1 MLELLLCSL
10 FTIFPDYL
18 YRRYQGKRIGKEI
31 TIYSVWYEYRYGI
44 TTCLMLTIALIT
56 IVFYNHPSTSNVTSL
71 YRTIS
76 ILPEANGRV
85 SEVLVGPSADVK
97 KGDPIFRLDST
108 RQTAA
113 LEVAT
118 RRIVE
123 IEAAMLMAQADIAA
137 AEGQILKAQG
147 AYEQALEELE
157 TKETL
162 QRRNADVVAA
172 REIERLR
179 KLVETRNGDVVA
191 ATAARQAAQ
200 TRLSTL
206 LPAEKATAEAAR
218 EQAQV
223 ELSKMVVYAGVSGR
237 LEQFVLRVGDVVNPL
252 MRPAGILIPEG
263 AGQARLIAGF
273 GQIEAQVLRPG
284 MVAEATCMS
293 KPWTIIPMVVTN
305 VQDAVAAGQVRATE
319 QLVEAPQLAKAGTIT
334 AFLEPMFPGGM
345 DDVTPG
351 SSCIANAYS
360 NNHDALASKD
370 IGFGR
375 WLYLHIVDAVAVVH
389 AMILRVHAA
398 ILPLKILVFST
409 LR

>member
-1 MLELLLCSL
+1 VLELLLCSL

-18 YRRYQGKRIGKEI
+18 YRRYQGKRIGKDI

-44 TTCLMLTIALIT
+44 TACLMLTIGLIT

-71 YRTIS
+71 YRTVS
-76 ILPEANGRV
+76 ILPETSGRV
-85 SEVLVGPSADVK
+85 SEILVGPSADVR
-97 KGDPIFRLDST
+97 KGDLLFKLDST
-108 RQTAA
+108 RQRAA

-118 RRIVE
+118 RRIAE

-137 AEGQILKAQG
+137 TEGQILKAQG

-157 TKETL
+157 TKEEL
-162 QRRNADVVAA
+162 QRRNADVVAM

-191 ATAARQAAQ
+191 ATAARQSAQ
-200 TRLSTL
+200 TKLSTL
-206 LPAEKATAEAAR
+206 LPAEKATAEATL

-223 ELSKMVVYAGVSGR
+223 ELSKMVVYAGVTGR
-237 LEQFVLRVGDVVNPL
+237 MEQFVLRVGDIVNPL

-263 AGQARLIAGF
+263 AGRRHLIAGF
-273 GQIEAQVLRPG
+273 GQIEAQILRPG
-284 MVAEATCMS
+284 MVAEATCIS

-319 QLVEAPQLAKAGTIT
+319 QLIEAQQIVKLGTIT
-334 AFLEPMFPGGM
+334 AFLEPMHPGGM
-345 DDVTPG
+345 DDISPG

-360 NNHDALASKD
+360 NNHEELMQKD
-370 IGFGR
+370 VGLGR
-375 WLYLHIVDAVAVVH
+375 WLYLHIVDAVALVH

-398 ILPLKILVFST
+398 ILPLKILVFSAH
-409 LR
+409 

>member
-1 MLELLLCSL
+1 MLELLLCSV

-44 TTCLMLTIALIT
+44 TSCLMLTIALIT

-76 ILPEANGRV
+76 ILPEASGRV

-97 KGDPIFRLDST
+97 KGDPLFKLDSM
-108 RQTAA
+108 RQQAA

-118 RRIVE
+118 RRIAE
-123 IEAAMLMAQADIAA
+123 IDAASLMAQADIAA

-157 TKETL
+157 TKEEL

-191 ATAARQAAQ
+191 ATAVRQAAQ
-200 TRLSTL
+200 TKLTTL

-218 EQAQV
+218 QQAEV
-223 ELSKMVVYAGVSGR
+223 ELAKMIVYAGVTGR

-263 AGQARLIAGF
+263 AGRRQLIAGF
-273 GQIEAQVLRPG
+273 GQIEAQILRTG
-284 MVAEATCMS
+284 MVAEATCIS
-293 KPWTIIPMVVTN
+293 KPWTIIPLVVAD

-319 QLVEAPQLAKAGTIT
+319 QLIEAQQIAKAGTIT
-334 AFLEPMFPGGM
+334 ALLVPMYAGGL

-360 NNHDALASKD
+360 NNHDQLARKD
-370 IGFGR
+370 IGFGS

-389 AMILRVHAA
+389 AMILRLHAA
-398 ILPLKILVFST
+398 ILPVKILVFSAH
-409 LR
+409 

>member
-44 TTCLMLTIALIT
+44 TSCLMLTIALIT

-76 ILPEANGRV
+76 ILPEASGRV

-97 KGDPIFRLDST
+97 KGDPLFKLDST
-108 RQTAA
+108 RQQAA

-118 RRIVE
+118 RRIAE
-123 IEAAMLMAQADIAA
+123 IEAASLMAQADIAA

-157 TKETL
+157 TKEEL

-218 EQAQV
+218 EQAEV
-223 ELSKMVVYAGVSGR
+223 ELAKMVIYAGVTGR

-263 AGQARLIAGF
+263 AGRGQLIAGF
-273 GQIEAQVLRPG
+273 GQIEAQVLRTG
-284 MVAEATCMS
+284 MVAEATCIS
-293 KPWTIIPMVVTN
+293 KPWTIIPLIVTD

-319 QLVEAPQLAKAGTIT
+319 QLIEAQQIAKAGTIT
-334 AFLEPMFPGGM
+334 ALLVPMYAGGL

-360 NNHDALASKD
+360 NNHDQLARKD
-370 IGFGR
+370 IGFGS

-389 AMILRVHAA
+389 AMILRLHAA
-398 ILPLKILVFST
+398 ILPVKILVFSAH
-409 LR
+409 

>member
-18 YRRYQGKRIGKEI
+18 YRRYQGKRIGREI
-31 TIYSVWYEYRYGI
+31 TVYSVWYEYRYGI

-56 IVFYNHPSTSNVTSL
+56 VVFYNHPSTSNVTSL

-85 SEVLVGPSADVK
+85 SEVLVSPSADVK
-97 KGDPIFRLDST
+97 KGDVLFKLDST
-108 RQTAA
+108 RQQAA

-118 RRIVE
+118 RRIAE
-123 IEAAMLMAQADIAA
+123 IEAASLMAQADIAA
-137 AEGQILKAQG
+137 AEGQIQKAQG

-157 TKETL
+157 TKEQL
-162 QRRNADVVAA
+162 QRRNADVVAV

-179 KLVETRNGDVVA
+179 KLAETRNGDVVA

-200 TRLSTL
+200 TKLSTL

-218 EQAQV
+218 EQAEV
-223 ELSKMVVYAGVSGR
+223 ELAKMVVYAGVTGR
-237 LEQFVLRVGDVVNPL
+237 VEQFVLRVGDIVNPL

-263 AGQARLIAGF
+263 AGRRYLIAGF
-273 GQIEAQVLRPG
+273 GQIEAQILRAG

-305 VQDAVAAGQVRATE
+305 VQNAVSAGQIRATE
-319 QLVEAPQLAKAGTIT
+319 QLVDAQQIVKPGTIT

-345 DDVTPG
+345 DDVAPG

-360 NNHDALASKD
+360 NNHEELARKD
-370 IGFGR
+370 IGIGR
-375 WLYLHIVDAVAVVH
+375 WLYLHMVDAVAVVH

-398 ILPLKILVFST
+398 ILPIKILVFSAH
-409 LR
+409 

>member
-1 MLELLLCSL
+1 MLELMLCSL

-44 TTCLMLTIALIT
+44 TTCLMLTISLIT

-85 SEVLVGPSADVK
+85 SEVLVGASADVK
-97 KGDPIFRLDST
+97 KGDPLFRLDST
-108 RQTAA
+108 RQQAA
-113 LEVAT
+113 LEVAV
-118 RRIVE
+118 RRIAE
-123 IEAAMLMAQADIAA
+123 IDAAMLMAQAEIAA
-137 AEGQILKAQG
+137 AEGQILAAQG
-147 AYEQALEELE
+147 AYEQALEELQ
-157 TKETL
+157 TKEEL
-162 QRRNADVVAA
+162 QRRNADVVAM
-172 REIERLR
+172 REIEKLR
-179 KLVETRNGDVVA
+179 KLVETRNGEVVA
-191 ATAARQAAQ
+191 ATAARQSAQ
-200 TRLSTL
+200 TKLSTL

-237 LEQFVLRVGDVVNPL
+237 IEQFVLRVGDVVNPL

-263 AGQARLIAGF
+263 AGRRQLIAGF

-284 MVAEATCMS
+284 MVAEATCVS
-293 KPWTIIPMVVTN
+293 KPWTIIPMMVTA

-319 QLVEAPQLAKAGTIT
+319 QLVEAQQIAKAGTIT
-334 AFLEPMFPGGM
+334 VFLEPLFQDGI

-360 NNHDALASKD
+360 NNHEELSRKD
-370 IGFGR
+370 IGAGR
-375 WLYLHIVDAVAVVH
+375 WLFLHIVDAVAVVH
-389 AMILRVHAA
+389 AMILRLHAA
-398 ILPLKILVFST
+398 ILPLKILVFSAH
-409 LR
+409 

>member
-76 ILPEANGRV
+76 ILPEASGRV
-85 SEVLVGPSADVK
+85 SEVLVPASADVK
-97 KGDPIFRLDST
+97 KGDPLFRLDST
-108 RQTAA
+108 RQQAA
-113 LEVAT
+113 LEVAS

-157 TKETL
+157 TKEEL

-237 LEQFVLRVGDVVNPL
+237 IEQFVLRVGDVVNPL
-252 MRPAGILIPEG
+252 MRPAGVLIPEG

-273 GQIEAQVLRPG
+273 GQIEAQILRPG
-284 MVAEATCMS
+284 MVAEATCLS

-319 QLVEAPQLAKAGTIT
+319 QLVEAPQIARAGAIT

-370 IGFGR
+370 IGIGR
-375 WLYLHIVDAVAVVH
+375 WLYLHVVDAVAVVH

-398 ILPLKILVFST
+398 VLPLKILVFSAH
-409 LR
+409 

>member
-18 YRRYQGKRIGKEI
+18 YRRYQGKRIGREI

-44 TTCLMLTIALIT
+44 TSCLMLTIALIT
-56 IVFYNHPSTSNVTSL
+56 VVFYNHPSTSNVTSL

-76 ILPEANGRV
+76 ILPETNGRV
-85 SEVLVGPSADVK
+85 SEVLIGPSADVK
-97 KGDPIFRLDST
+97 KGDPLFKLDGT
-108 RQTAA
+108 RQQAA

-118 RRIVE
+118 RRIAE
-123 IEAAMLMAQADIAA
+123 IEAASLMAQADIAA
-137 AEGQILKAQG
+137 TEGQILKAQG

-157 TKETL
+157 TKEQL
-162 QRRNADVVAA
+162 QRRNADVVAV
-172 REIERLR
+172 RELERLR
-179 KLVETRNGDVVA
+179 KLAETRNGDVVA

-200 TRLSTL
+200 TKLSTL

-218 EQAQV
+218 EQAEV
-223 ELSKMVVYAGVSGR
+223 ELAKMVVYAGVTGR
-237 LEQFVLRVGDVVNPL
+237 VEQFVLRVGDIVNPL

-263 AGQARLIAGF
+263 AGRRYLVAGF
-273 GQIEAQVLRPG
+273 GQIEAQILRAG

-305 VQDAVAAGQVRATE
+305 VQDAVSAGQIRATE
-319 QLVEAPQLAKAGTIT
+319 QLVDAQQIVKPGTIT

-345 DDVTPG
+345 DDVAPG

-360 NNHDALASKD
+360 NNHDELTRKD

-375 WLYLHIVDAVAVVH
+375 WLYLHMVDAVAVVH

-398 ILPLKILVFST
+398 ILPIKILVFSAH
-409 LR
+409 

>member
-218 EQAQV
+218 DQAQV

-319 QLVEAPQLAKAGTIT
+319 QLVEAPQLTKAGTIT
-334 AFLEPMFPGGM
+334 AFLEPMFLGGM

-398 ILPLKILVFST
+398 ILPLKILVFSAH
-409 LR
+409 

>member
-18 YRRYQGKRIGKEI
+18 YRRYQGLRIGKDI
-31 TIYSVWYEYRYGI
+31 TIFSVWYVYRYGI
-44 TTCLMLTIALIT
+44 TTCLMLTITLIT
-56 IVFYNHPSTSNVTSL
+56 IVFYNHPSTSSVTSL

-97 KGDPIFRLDST
+97 KGDPLFKLDST
-108 RQTAA
+108 RQKAA
-113 LEVAT
+113 LDVAT
-118 RRIVE
+118 LRIAE
-123 IEAAMLMAQADIAA
+123 IDAALLMAQADIAA
-137 AEGQILKAQG
+137 AEGQILRARG
-147 AYEQALEELE
+147 SYEQAVEELE
-157 TKETL
+157 TKEEL

-172 REIERLR
+172 REVERLR

-200 TRLSTL
+200 TKFSTL

-218 EQAQV
+218 EQAEV
-223 ELSKMVVYAGVSGR
+223 ELAKTVVYAGVSGR

-252 MRPAGILIPEG
+252 MRPAGILLPEG
-263 AGQARLIAGF
+263 AGRRYLVAGF
-273 GQIEAQVLRPG
+273 GQVEAQILKAG
-284 MVAEATCMS
+284 MVAEATCVS
-293 KPWTIIPMVVTN
+293 KPWKIIPMVVTS
-305 VQDAVAAGQVRATE
+305 VQDAVSTGQVRATE
-319 QLVEAPQLAKAGTIT
+319 QLVEAVQIGRAGTIT
-334 AFLEPMFPGGM
+334 AFLEPMFPDGM
-345 DDVTPG
+345 DGVTPG

-360 NNHDALASKD
+360 NNHDELSREG

-375 WLYLHIVDAVAVVH
+375 WLFLHIVDAVAVVH

-398 ILPLKILVFST
+398 ILPIKILVFSAH
-409 LR
+409 

>member
-56 IVFYNHPSTSNVTSL
+56 VVFYNHPSTSNVTSL

-76 ILPEANGRV
+76 ILPETNGRV

-97 KGDPIFRLDST
+97 KGDPLFRLDST
-108 RQTAA
+108 RQQAA
-113 LEVAT
+113 FEVAT
-118 RRIVE
+118 RRIAE

-237 LEQFVLRVGDVVNPL
+237 IEQFVLRVGDVVNPL

-263 AGQARLIAGF
+263 AGRARLIAGF
-273 GQIEAQVLRPG
+273 GQIEAQILRPG

-293 KPWTIIPMVVTN
+293 KPWTIIPMVVTD

-319 QLVEAPQLAKAGTIT
+319 QLVEAQQIAKAGMIT

-345 DDVTPG
+345 NDVAPG

-360 NNHDALASKD
+360 NNHDELTRKN

-398 ILPLKILVFST
+398 ILPLKILVFSAH
-409 LR
+409 

>member
-44 TTCLMLTIALIT
+44 TSCLMLTIALIT
-56 IVFYNHPSTSNVTSL
+56 IVFYNHPSTRNVTSL

-76 ILPEANGRV
+76 ILPEASGRV

-97 KGDPIFRLDST
+97 KGDPLFKLDST
-108 RQTAA
+108 RQQAA

-118 RRIVE
+118 RRIAE
-123 IEAAMLMAQADIAA
+123 IEAASLMAQADIAA

-157 TKETL
+157 TKEEL

-218 EQAQV
+218 EQAEV
-223 ELSKMVVYAGVSGR
+223 ELAKMVIYAGVTGR

-263 AGQARLIAGF
+263 AGRGQLIAGF
-273 GQIEAQVLRPG
+273 GQIEAQILRTG
-284 MVAEATCMS
+284 MVAEATCIS
-293 KPWTIIPMVVTN
+293 KPWTIIPLIVTD

-319 QLVEAPQLAKAGTIT
+319 QLIEAQQIAKAGTIT
-334 AFLEPMFPGGM
+334 ALLVPMYAGGL

-360 NNHDALASKD
+360 NNHDQLARKD
-370 IGFGR
+370 IGFGS

-389 AMILRVHAA
+389 AMILRLHAA
-398 ILPLKILVFST
+398 ILPVKILVFSAH
-409 LR
+409 

>member
-18 YRRYQGKRIGKEI
+18 YRRYQGKRIGREI
-31 TIYSVWYEYRYGI
+31 TVYSVWYEYRYGI

-56 IVFYNHPSTSNVTSL
+56 VVFYNHPSTSNVTSL

-76 ILPEANGRV
+76 ILPEANGSV
-85 SEVLVGPSADVK
+85 SEVLVSPSADVK
-97 KGDPIFRLDST
+97 KGDVLFKLDGT
-108 RQTAA
+108 RQQAA

-118 RRIVE
+118 RRIAE
-123 IEAAMLMAQADIAA
+123 IEAASLMAQADIAA
-137 AEGQILKAQG
+137 AEGQIQKAQG

-157 TKETL
+157 TKEQL
-162 QRRNADVVAA
+162 QRRNADVVAV
-172 REIERLR
+172 REIERQR
-179 KLVETRNGDVVA
+179 KLAETRNGDVVA

-200 TRLSTL
+200 TKLSTL

-218 EQAQV
+218 EQAEV
-223 ELSKMVVYAGVSGR
+223 ELAKMVVYAGVTGR
-237 LEQFVLRVGDVVNPL
+237 VEQFVLRVGDIVNPL

-263 AGQARLIAGF
+263 AGRRYLIAGF
-273 GQIEAQVLRPG
+273 GQIEAQILRAG

-305 VQDAVAAGQVRATE
+305 VQNAVSAGQIRATE
-319 QLVEAPQLAKAGTIT
+319 QLVDAQQIVKPGTIT
-334 AFLEPMFPGGM
+334 AFLEPMFSGGM
-345 DDVTPG
+345 DDVAPG

-360 NNHDALASKD
+360 NNHEELARKD
-370 IGFGR
+370 IGIGR
-375 WLYLHIVDAVAVVH
+375 WLYLHMVDAVAVVH

-398 ILPLKILVFST
+398 ILPIKILVFSAH
-409 LR
+409 

>member
-44 TTCLMLTIALIT
+44 TSCLMLTIALIT

-76 ILPEANGRV
+76 ILPEASGRV
-85 SEVLVGPSADVK
+85 SEVLVGPSTDVK
-97 KGDPIFRLDST
+97 KGDPLFKLDST
-108 RQTAA
+108 RQQAA

-118 RRIVE
+118 RRIAE
-123 IEAAMLMAQADIAA
+123 IEAASLMAQADIAA

-157 TKETL
+157 TKEEL

-218 EQAQV
+218 EQAEV
-223 ELSKMVVYAGVSGR
+223 ELAKMVIYAGVTGR

-263 AGQARLIAGF
+263 AGRGQLIAGF
-273 GQIEAQVLRPG
+273 GQIEAQILRTG
-284 MVAEATCMS
+284 MVAEATCIS
-293 KPWTIIPMVVTN
+293 KPWTIIPLIVTD

-319 QLVEAPQLAKAGTIT
+319 QLIEAQQIAKAGTIT
-334 AFLEPMFPGGM
+334 ALLVPMYAGGL

-360 NNHDALASKD
+360 NNHDQLARKD
-370 IGFGR
+370 IGFGS

-389 AMILRVHAA
+389 AMILRLHAA
-398 ILPLKILVFST
+398 ILPVKILVFSAH
-409 LR
+409 

>member
-18 YRRYQGKRIGKEI
+18 YRRRQGLRIGKEI
-31 TIYSVWYEYRYGI
+31 TIFSVWYVYRYGI

-56 IVFYNHPSTSNVTSL
+56 VVFYNHPSTSSVTSL

-76 ILPEANGRV
+76 ILPEGRGRV

-97 KGDPIFRLDST
+97 KGDILFKLDST
-108 RQTAA
+108 SQQAA
-113 LEVAT
+113 LEVAI
-118 RRIVE
+118 RRIAE
-123 IEAAMLMAQADIAA
+123 IEASMLMAQADIAA
-137 AEGQILKAQG
+137 AEGQILKARG
-147 AYEQALEELE
+147 SYEQALEELQ
-157 TKETL
+157 TKEEL

-172 REIERLR
+172 REVERLR

-191 ATAARQAAQ
+191 STAARQSAQ
-200 TRLSTL
+200 TKLSTL

-223 ELSKMVVYAGVSGR
+223 ELAKMVIYAGVSGR
-237 LEQFVLRVGDVVNPL
+237 VEQFVLRVGDVVNPL

-263 AGQARLIAGF
+263 AGKRYLVAGF
-273 GQIEAQVLRPG
+273 GQVEAQILKPG
-284 MVAEATCMS
+284 MVAEATCVS
-293 KPWTIIPMVVTN
+293 KPWTIIPMVVAS
-305 VQDAVAAGQVRATE
+305 VQDAVSTGQVRATE
-319 QLVEAPQLAKAGTIT
+319 QLVDARQITTAGTIT
-334 AFLEPMFPGGM
+334 AFLEPMFEGGM
-345 DDVTPG
+345 DGVTPG

-360 NNHDALASKD
+360 NNHDELSKQG

-375 WLYLHIVDAVAVVH
+375 WLFLHVVDAVAVVH

-398 ILPLKILVFST
+398 VLPIKVLVFSPH
-409 LR
+409 

>member
-18 YRRYQGKRIGKEI
+18 YRRYQGKRIGREI
-31 TIYSVWYEYRYGI
+31 TVYSVWYEYRYGI

-56 IVFYNHPSTSNVTSL
+56 VVFYNHPSTSNVTSL

-85 SEVLVGPSADVK
+85 SEVLVSPSADVK
-97 KGDPIFRLDST
+97 KGDVLFKLDST
-108 RQTAA
+108 RQQAA

-118 RRIVE
+118 RRIAE
-123 IEAAMLMAQADIAA
+123 IEAASLMAQADIAA
-137 AEGQILKAQG
+137 AEGQIQKAQG

-157 TKETL
+157 TKEQL
-162 QRRNADVVAA
+162 QRRNADVVAV

-179 KLVETRNGDVVA
+179 KLAETRNGDVVA

-200 TRLSTL
+200 TKLSTL

-218 EQAQV
+218 EQAEV
-223 ELSKMVVYAGVSGR
+223 ELAKMVVYAGVTGR
-237 LEQFVLRVGDVVNPL
+237 VEQFVLRVGDIVNPL

-263 AGQARLIAGF
+263 AGRRYLVAGF
-273 GQIEAQVLRPG
+273 GQIEAQILRAG

-305 VQDAVAAGQVRATE
+305 VQNAVSAGQIRATE
-319 QLVEAPQLAKAGTIT
+319 QLVDAQQIVKPGTIT

-345 DDVTPG
+345 DDVAPG

-360 NNHDALASKD
+360 NNHEELARKD

-375 WLYLHIVDAVAVVH
+375 WLYLHMVDAVAVVH

-398 ILPLKILVFST
+398 ILPIKILVFSAH
-409 LR
+409 

>member
-18 YRRYQGKRIGKEI
+18 YRRYQGMRIGKDI
-31 TIYSVWYEYRYGI
+31 TIYSVWYVYRYGI
-44 TTCLMLTIALIT
+44 TTCLMLTITLVT
-56 IVFYNHPSTSNVTSL
+56 IVFYNHPSTSSVTSL

-97 KGDPIFRLDST
+97 RGDTLFRLDST
-108 RQTAA
+108 RQQAA
-113 LEVAT
+113 LEVAV

-137 AEGQILKAQG
+137 AEGQILKARG
-147 AYEQALEELE
+147 SYEQALEELK
-157 TKETL
+157 TKEEL
-162 QRRNADVVAA
+162 QRRNTDVVAA

-191 ATAARQAAQ
+191 STAARQAAQ
-200 TRLSTL
+200 TKLSTL

-218 EQAQV
+218 EQSQV
-223 ELSKMVVYAGVSGR
+223 GLAKMVVYAGVSGR
-237 LEQFVLRVGDVVNPL
+237 LEQFVLRVGDVVNPF

-263 AGQARLIAGF
+263 AGRRYLIAGF
-273 GQIEAQVLRPG
+273 GQIEAQVLRAG
-284 MVAEATCMS
+284 MVAEATCVS
-293 KPWTIIPMVVTN
+293 KPWNIIPMVVAS
-305 VQDAVAAGQVRATE
+305 VQDAVATGQVRATE
-319 QLVEAPQLAKAGTIT
+319 QLVDAQQISKPGTIT
-334 AFLEPMFPGGM
+334 AFLEPMFARGM
-345 DDVTPG
+345 DGVAPG

-360 NNHDALASKD
+360 NNHAELARKD

-398 ILPLKILVFST
+398 VLPIKILVFSGH
-409 LR
+409 

>member
-18 YRRYQGKRIGKEI
+18 YRRYQGKRFGKEI
-31 TIYSVWYEYRYGI
+31 TIYSIWYEYRYGI
-44 TTCLMLTIALIT
+44 TSCLMLTIALIT

-76 ILPEANGRV
+76 ILPEASGRV
-85 SEVLVGPSADVK
+85 SEVLVGPSADVR
-97 KGDPIFRLDST
+97 KGDPLFKLDST
-108 RQTAA
+108 RQQAA
-113 LEVAT
+113 LEVAN
-118 RRIVE
+118 RRITEV
-123 IEAAMLMAQADIAA
+123 EAAMLMAQADITAT
-137 AEGQILKAQG
+137 EGQILKAQG

-157 TKETL
+157 TKEEL
-162 QRRNADVVAA
+162 QRRNADVVAV

-200 TRLSTL
+200 TKFSTL

-237 LEQFVLRVGDVVNPL
+237 IEQFVLRVGDVVNPL

-263 AGQARLIAGF
+263 AGRRRLIAGF
-273 GQIEAQVLRPG
+273 GQIEAQILRAG
-284 MVAEATCMS
+284 MVAEASCIS

-319 QLVEAPQLAKAGTIT
+319 QLVEAQQIGKAGTIT
-334 AFLEPMFPGGM
+334 VFLEPMHPGGM

-360 NNHDALASKD
+360 NNHEELVRKD
-370 IGFGR
+370 IGLGR

-398 ILPLKILVFST
+398 ILPIKILVFSAH
-409 LR
+409 

>member
-44 TTCLMLTIALIT
+44 TSCLMLTIALIT

-76 ILPEANGRV
+76 ILPEASGRV

-97 KGDPIFRLDST
+97 KGDPLFKLDST
-108 RQTAA
+108 RQQAA

-118 RRIVE
+118 RRIAE
-123 IEAAMLMAQADIAA
+123 IEAASLMAQADIAA

-157 TKETL
+157 TKEEL

-218 EQAQV
+218 EQAEV
-223 ELSKMVVYAGVSGR
+223 ELAKMVIYAGVTGR

-263 AGQARLIAGF
+263 AGRGQLIAGF
-273 GQIEAQVLRPG
+273 GQIEAQILRTG
-284 MVAEATCMS
+284 MVAEATCIS
-293 KPWTIIPMVVTN
+293 KPWTIIPLIVTD

-319 QLVEAPQLAKAGTIT
+319 QLIEAQQIAKAGTIT
-334 AFLEPMFPGGM
+334 ALLVPMYAGGL

-360 NNHDALASKD
+360 NNHDQLARKD
-370 IGFGR
+370 IGLGS

-389 AMILRVHAA
+389 AMILRLHAA
-398 ILPLKILVFST
+398 ILPVKILVFSAH
-409 LR
+409 

>member
-18 YRRYQGKRIGKEI
+18 YRRYQGKRIGREI
-31 TIYSVWYEYRYGI
+31 TVYSVWYEYRYGI

-56 IVFYNHPSTSNVTSL
+56 VVFYNHPSTSNVTSL

-85 SEVLVGPSADVK
+85 SEVLVSPSADVK
-97 KGDPIFRLDST
+97 KGDVLFKLDGT
-108 RQTAA
+108 RQQAA

-118 RRIVE
+118 RRIAE
-123 IEAAMLMAQADIAA
+123 IEAASLMAQADIAA
-137 AEGQILKAQG
+137 AEGQIQKAQG

-157 TKETL
+157 TKEQL
-162 QRRNADVVAA
+162 QRRNADVVAV

-179 KLVETRNGDVVA
+179 KLAETRNGDVVA

-200 TRLSTL
+200 TKLSTL

-218 EQAQV
+218 EQAEV
-223 ELSKMVVYAGVSGR
+223 ELAKMVVYAGVTGR
-237 LEQFVLRVGDVVNPL
+237 VEQFVLRVGDIVNPL

-263 AGQARLIAGF
+263 AGRRYLIAGF
-273 GQIEAQVLRPG
+273 GQIEAQILRAG

-305 VQDAVAAGQVRATE
+305 VQNAVSAGQIRATE
-319 QLVEAPQLAKAGTIT
+319 QLVDAQQIVKPGTIT

-345 DDVTPG
+345 DDVAPG

-360 NNHDALASKD
+360 NNHEELARKD
-370 IGFGR
+370 IGIGR
-375 WLYLHIVDAVAVVH
+375 WLYLHMVDAVAVVH

-398 ILPLKILVFST
+398 ILPIKILVFSAH
-409 LR
+409 

>member
-85 SEVLVGPSADVK
+85 SEILVGSSADVK

-118 RRIVE
+118 RRIAE

-223 ELSKMVVYAGVSGR
+223 ELSKTVVYAGVSGR
-237 LEQFVLRVGDVVNPL
+237 IEQFVLRVGDVVNPL

-398 ILPLKILVFST
+398 VLPLKILVFSAH
-409 LR
+409 

>member
-18 YRRYQGKRIGKEI
+18 YRRHQGKRIGKEI

-56 IVFYNHPSTSNVTSL
+56 VVFYNHPSTSSATSL

-85 SEVLVGPSADVK
+85 SEILVGPSTDVK
-97 KGDPIFRLDST
+97 KGDPLFKLDST
-108 RQTAA
+108 RQQAA
-113 LEVAT
+113 LEVAV

-123 IEAAMLMAQADIAA
+123 VEAAMQMAQADIAA

-200 TRLSTL
+200 TKLSTL

-223 ELSKMVVYAGVSGR
+223 ELSKMIIYAGVSGR
-237 LEQFVLRVGDVVNPL
+237 IEQFVLRVGDVVNPL

-263 AGQARLIAGF
+263 AGRRRLIAGF
-273 GQIEAQVLRPG
+273 GQIEAQVLKPG

-293 KPWTIIPMVVTN
+293 KPWTIIPMVVTD

-319 QLVEAPQLAKAGTIT
+319 QLVEAQQIAKAGTIT
-334 AFLEPMFPGGM
+334 AFLEPMFPTGM

-360 NNHDALASKD
+360 NNHDELARKD
-370 IGFGR
+370 VGFGR

-398 ILPLKILVFST
+398 ILPLKILVFSAH
-409 LR
+409 

>member
-1 MLELLLCSL
+1 M
-10 FTIFPDYL
+10 
-18 YRRYQGKRIGKEI
+18 
-31 TIYSVWYEYRYGI
+31 
-44 TTCLMLTIALIT
+44 
-56 IVFYNHPSTSNVTSL
+56 
-71 YRTIS
+71 
-76 ILPEANGRV
+76 
-85 SEVLVGPSADVK
+85 SEVLVPASADVK

-113 LEVAT
+113 LEVAS
-118 RRIVE
+118 RRIAE

-223 ELSKMVVYAGVSGR
+223 ELAKMVVYAGVSGR
-237 LEQFVLRVGDVVNPL
+237 IEQFVLRVGDVVNPL
-252 MRPAGILIPEG
+252 MRPAGILIPDG

-273 GQIEAQVLRPG
+273 GQIEAQILKPG
-284 MVAEATCMS
+284 MVAEATCLS
-293 KPWTIIPMVVTN
+293 KPWTIIPMVVTD

-319 QLVEAPQLAKAGTIT
+319 QLVEAQQIAKAGAIT
-334 AFLEPMFPGGM
+334 AHLEPMFPGGM

-398 ILPLKILVFST
+398 VLPLKILVFSAH
-409 LR
+409 

>member
-44 TTCLMLTIALIT
+44 TSCLMLTIALIT

-76 ILPEANGRV
+76 ILPEASGRV

-97 KGDPIFRLDST
+97 KGDPLFKLDST
-108 RQTAA
+108 RQQAA

-123 IEAAMLMAQADIAA
+123 IEAASLMAQADIAA

-157 TKETL
+157 TKEEL

-191 ATAARQAAQ
+191 ATAARQAAH

-218 EQAQV
+218 EQAEV
-223 ELSKMVVYAGVSGR
+223 ELAKMVIYAGVTGR

-252 MRPAGILIPEG
+252 MRPAGVLIPEG
-263 AGQARLIAGF
+263 AGRRQLIAGF
-273 GQIEAQVLRPG
+273 GQIEAQILRTG
-284 MVAEATCMS
+284 MVAEATCIS
-293 KPWTIIPMVVTN
+293 KPWTIIPLVVTD

-319 QLVEAPQLAKAGTIT
+319 QLVEAQQFSKAGAIT
-334 AFLEPMFPGGM
+334 VFLQPLHAGGL
-345 DDVTPG
+345 DHVTPG

-360 NNHDALASKD
+360 NNHDQLARKD
-370 IGFGR
+370 IGFGS

-389 AMILRVHAA
+389 AMILRLHAA
-398 ILPLKILVFST
+398 ILPVKILVFSAH
-409 LR
+409 

>member
-44 TTCLMLTIALIT
+44 TSCLMLTIALIT

-76 ILPEANGRV
+76 ILPEASGRV

-97 KGDPIFRLDST
+97 KGDPLFKLDST
-108 RQTAA
+108 RQQAA

-118 RRIVE
+118 RRIAE
-123 IEAAMLMAQADIAA
+123 IEAASLMAQADIAA

-157 TKETL
+157 TKEEL

-218 EQAQV
+218 EQAEV
-223 ELSKMVVYAGVSGR
+223 ELAKMVIYAGVTGR

-263 AGQARLIAGF
+263 AGRGQLIAGF
-273 GQIEAQVLRPG
+273 GQIEAQILRTG
-284 MVAEATCMS
+284 MVAEATCIS
-293 KPWTIIPMVVTN
+293 KPWTIIPLIVTD

-319 QLVEAPQLAKAGTIT
+319 QLIEAQQIAKAGTIT
-334 AFLEPMFPGGM
+334 ALLVPMYAGGL

-360 NNHDALASKD
+360 NNHDQLARKD
-370 IGFGR
+370 IGFGS

-389 AMILRVHAA
+389 AMILRLHAA
-398 ILPLKILVFST
+398 ILPVKILVFSAH
-409 LR
+409 

>member
-31 TIYSVWYEYRYGI
+31 TVYSVWYEYRYGI
-44 TTCLMLTIALIT
+44 TSCLMLTIALIT

-76 ILPEANGRV
+76 VLPEVNGRV
-85 SEVLVGPSADVK
+85 SEVLVAPAADVK
-97 KGDPIFRLDST
+97 KGDPLFKLDST
-108 RQTAA
+108 RQQAA

-118 RRIVE
+118 RRIAE
-123 IEAAMLMAQADIAA
+123 IEAASLMAQADIAA
-137 AEGQILKAQG
+137 ADGQILKAKG

-157 TKETL
+157 TKEEL
-162 QRRNADVVAA
+162 QRRNMDVVAA

-179 KLVETRNGDVVA
+179 KIVETRNGDVVA
-191 ATAARQAAQ
+191 ATAGRQAAQ

-223 ELSKMVVYAGVSGR
+223 ELAKMVVYAGVTGR

-252 MRPAGILIPEG
+252 MRPAGVLIPEG
-263 AGQARLIAGF
+263 AGRGQLIAGF
-273 GQIEAQVLRPG
+273 GQIEAQILRTG
-284 MVAEATCMS
+284 MVAEATCIS
-293 KPWTIIPMVVTN
+293 KPWTIIPLVVAD
-305 VQDAVAAGQVRATE
+305 VQEAVAAGQVRATE
-319 QLVEAPQLAKAGTIT
+319 QLIEAQQIAKAGTIT
-334 AFLEPMFPGGM
+334 VFLQPLYAGGL
-345 DDVTPG
+345 DGVTPG

-360 NNHDALASKD
+360 NNHDALARKD
-370 IGFGR
+370 IGFGS

-389 AMILRVHAA
+389 AMILRLHAA
-398 ILPLKILVFST
+398 ILPVKILVFSAH
-409 LR
+409 

>member
-206 LPAEKATAEAAR
+206 LPAEKATAEAVR
-218 EQAQV
+218 DQAQV

-319 QLVEAPQLAKAGTIT
+319 QLVEAPQLTKAGTIT
-334 AFLEPMFPGGM
+334 AFLEPMFLGGM

-398 ILPLKILVFST
+398 ILPLKILVFSAH
-409 LR
+409 